1 MTCEELQDFAARLS
15 RDPVAETAC
24 ETANTSLEL
33 IVGGLLAAGV
43 LLAIGALAA
52 PLWRWWMHNG

>member
-1 MTCEELQDFAARLS
+1 MTCEELQDFAARLN

-33 IVGGLLAAGV
+33 IFGGLLAAGV
-43 LLAIGALAA
+43 LLAIGALVA